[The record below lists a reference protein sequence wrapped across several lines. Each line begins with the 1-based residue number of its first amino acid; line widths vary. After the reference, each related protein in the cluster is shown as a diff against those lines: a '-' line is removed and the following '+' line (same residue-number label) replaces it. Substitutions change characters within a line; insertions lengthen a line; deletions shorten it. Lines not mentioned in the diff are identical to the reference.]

1 MTPRI
6 KLMLLIP
13 HLGGGGAERV
23 TFLLTH
29 HLDRARF
36 EIDLILFTKDKS
48 EVEPA
53 PARVRVTR
61 FEVKRV
67 RHAWLQLIRLIRAR
81 QPDVILSG
89 MAHLNFLVLLLK
101 PLLPRRTVILVRQ
114 NTTASAS
121 AKTWLARLPYC
132 HLYRRANTI
141 ICQSEAMANDLAV
154 NFRLPRTKLAVLANP
169 VDLNAHPTT
178 ADSHEGNWPPD
189 TWPRLLA
196 VGRLSQEKG
205 LDMLLHALHAV
216 QQRYPQAHLQI
227 LGSGPEEEALRQLT
241 RRLNLEAAVTF
252 AGHRNPTQYYE
263 SSTLFVLPSR
273 YEGMPNAMLEAAAA
287 GLPIIATPC
296 SNGVSDL
303 LRNAPGTWLTS
314 SISANSLAE
323 TIIASLT
330 ELAHPPDT
338 PRRFRHAFLAPFEL
352 DTAIAAY
359 ATLIEQAAA
368 WKTT

>member
-23 TFLLTH
+23 THLLTH
-29 HLDRARF
+29 HLDRALF
-36 EIDLILFTKDKS
+36 EIDLILFTKDTSLVKS
-48 EVEPA
+48 A
-53 PARVRVTR
+53 PARVRITR

-67 RHAWLQLIRLIRAR
+67 RNAWLQLIRLIRAR
-81 QPDVILSG
+81 QPDVILSS

-101 PLLPRRTVILVRQ
+101 PLLPRSIVILVRQ

-121 AKTWLARLPYC
+121 AQKWLARLPYR
-132 HLYRRANTI
+132 HLYPRADTI

-169 VDLNAHPTT
+169 VDLNAHHTRD
-178 ADSHEGNWPPD
+178 DSQRENWPPN
-189 TWPRLLA
+189 TWPRVLA

-205 LDMLLHALHAV
+205 LDMLLHAWRTV
-216 QQRYPQAHLQI
+216 QRPYPQAHLQI
-227 LGSGPEEEALRQLT
+227 LGAGPEEETLRQLAKT
-241 RRLNLEAAVTF
+241 LNLEASVTF
-252 AGHRNPTQYYE
+252 AGHRNPAQYYA
-263 SSTLFVLPSR
+263 SATLFVLPSR

-287 GLPIIATPC
+287 GLPIVATPC
-296 SNGVSDL
+296 SDGVTDL
-303 LRNAPGTWLTS
+303 LRNAAGTWLTS

-323 TIIASLT
+323 SIVASLA
-330 ELAHPPDT
+330 ELAPLPDT

-352 DTAIAAY
+352 NTAIAAY
-359 ATLIEQAAA
+359 AALIEHAAA

>member
-23 TFLLTH
+23 THLLTR
-29 HLDRARF
+29 HLSQARF
-36 EIDLILFTKDKS
+36 EIDLILFTKDRS
-48 EVEPA
+48 LVGPV
-53 PARVRVTR
+53 PTQIRVTR

-67 RHAWLQLIRLIRAR
+67 RHAWLQLVRLIRAR

-114 NTTASAS
+114 NTTASSS
-121 AKTWLARLPYC
+121 ARTWLARQPYR
-132 HLYRRANTI
+132 HLYRRADAI
-141 ICQSEAMANDLAV
+141 ICQSEAMANDLAI
-154 NFRLPRTKLAVLANP
+154 NFCLPRTKLAVLANP
-169 VDLNAHPTT
+169 VDLDAHPTED
-178 ADSHEGNWPPD
+178 DSHHGNWPPD
-189 TWPRLLA
+189 TWPRILA
-196 VGRLSQEKG
+196 VGRLSKEKG
-205 LDMLLHALHAV
+205 LDMLLQARHV
-216 QQRYPQAHLQI
+216 VRQRYPQAHLQI
-227 LGSGPEEEALRQLT
+227 LGAGPEEEALRQLT
-241 RRLNLEAAVTF
+241 GSLNLEAAVTF
-252 AGHRNPTQYYE
+252 AGHRNPAQYYA
-263 SSTLFVLPSR
+263 SATLFVLPSR

-296 SNGVSDL
+296 SDGVSDL
-303 LRNAPGTWLTS
+303 LRDAPGTWLTS

-323 TIIASLT
+323 TIVASLP
-330 ELAHPPDT
+330 ELAHPPAT

-359 ATLIEQAAA
+359 AAFIEQAAA
-368 WKTT
+368 RKKT